1 MNRHGEPDTP
11 AIPPASAGGAE
22 TDQLQGTTFD
32 SVGMSDERAAVPP
45 PPHIAHESS
54 IWPAVLAAGVT
65 VAFFGLLVGSLS
77 FSILGVLATAL
88 GIGGWVGELRHAPEH
103 E

>member
-1 MNRHGEPDTP
+1 MNGHDEPDAP
-11 AIPPASAGGAE
+11 AIPPGAAGGVDA
-22 TDQLQGTTFD
+22 DRLQGTTAG
-32 SVGMSDERAAVPP
+32 SLGMADERAAVPS

-54 IWPAVLAAGVT
+54 VWPAVLAAGVT
-65 VAFFGLLVGSLS
+65 VAFFGLITASVS
-77 FSILGVLATAL
+77 FSVLGVLATIL